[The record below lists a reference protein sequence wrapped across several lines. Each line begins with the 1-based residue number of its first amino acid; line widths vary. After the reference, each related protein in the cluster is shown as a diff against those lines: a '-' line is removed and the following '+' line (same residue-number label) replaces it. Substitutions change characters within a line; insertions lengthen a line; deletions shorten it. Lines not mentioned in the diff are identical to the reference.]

1 MLENFIKK
9 HKVKLKKAVR
19 VSGILGTGIIFA
31 SSFVNDHF
39 VTALQEKT
47 QALDAIQNEK
57 GQAQTAVKSGHDVL
71 EATERL
77 FKIEVTLNSIS
88 SKPRKEEFEGLFFTC
103 NSYVDAL
110 KGSTEGL
117 KESIAD
123 LKGIQKRVTLND
135 ETKKEIEAFSEK
147 IKSLSEKITHE
158 MEPIEKMKADL
169 EKEATAP
176 GSFNFDQGDAAL
188 NGVMDKFFLLE
199 DEYKKVGYEIYGLFD
214 KIDEQVVKEQES
226 SESTLHIV
234 EVLAGFFAFLGAVL
248 AGGGN
253 WLAGRLGMAPGSV
266 PSPEDE
272 EASV

>member
-1 MLENFIKK
+1 M
-9 HKVKLKKAVR
+9 
-19 VSGILGTGIIFA
+19 
-31 SSFVNDHF
+31 
-39 VTALQEKT
+39 
-47 QALDAIQNEK
+47 
-57 GQAQTAVKSGHDVL
+57 
-71 EATERL
+71 
-77 FKIEVTLNSIS
+77 TLNSIS
-88 SKPRKEEFEGLFFTC
+88 NKPRKEEFEDLFMTC

-135 ETKKEIEAFSEK
+135 DTKKEIEGFSEK
-147 IKSLSEKITHE
+147 VKSLSEKVANE
-158 MEPIEKMKADL
+158 MEPIEKIKAEL

-176 GSFNFDQGDAAL
+176 GSFNFDQGDATL

-199 DEYKKVGYEIYGLFD
+199 DEYKKVGYEIYGIFD
-214 KIDEQVVKEQES
+214 KIDEQVAKQQES

-234 EVLAGFFAFLGAVL
+234 EVIMGFFAFLGAAL

-266 PSPEDE
+266 PSAGTNEDE